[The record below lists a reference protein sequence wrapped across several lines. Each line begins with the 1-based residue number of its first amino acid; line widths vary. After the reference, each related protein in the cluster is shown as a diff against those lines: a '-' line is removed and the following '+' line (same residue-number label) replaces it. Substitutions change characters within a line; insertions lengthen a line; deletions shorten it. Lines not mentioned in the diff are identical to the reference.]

1 MPEIAFA
8 GPAQTATMHRDDAP
22 VGRTARFH
30 LRKRFGGL
38 HCCRRSWSDNGKRLF
53 LHGYALSFEIEFA
66 CAETETES
74 GQVLGSD
81 CLDDIRAALAAQYA
95 HTTLIATNDPQRDL
109 FELLAERD
117 LVDMR
122 IVDSTGLEASAAW
135 VFETVEKIVAQ
146 ATGGRVWVS
155 RIDAQES
162 GGRVLTLT
170 ALPVKDWV

>member
-38 HCCRRSWSDNGKRLF
+38 NCCRRSWSDNGKRLF
-53 LHGYALSFEIEFA
+53 LHGYSLSFEIEFA
-66 CAETETES
+66 CDETEP
-74 GQVLGSD
+74 GDQVLSSG
-81 CLDDIRAALAAQYA
+81 CLDDIRAALAAQFG

-122 IVDSTGLEASAAW
+122 IVDSTGLEASGAW
-135 VFETVEKIVAQ
+135 VFETVERIVAQ
-146 ATGGRVWVS
+146 ATGGRAWVS

-162 GGRVLTLT
+162 GSRVFTLT

>member
-8 GPAQTATMHRDDAP
+8 GHAQTATMHRDDAP

-38 HCCRRSWSDNGKRLF
+38 NCCRRSWTDNGKRLF
-53 LHGYALSFEIEFA
+53 LHGYALSFEIELA
-66 CAETETES
+66 CDERQSDDQVISTE
-74 GQVLGSD
+74 
-81 CLDDIRAALAAQYA
+81 CLDDIRTALAAQFG
-95 HTTLIATNDPQRDL
+95 HTALITANDPQRDL

-122 IVDSTGLEASAAW
+122 IVDSTALEASAAW
-135 VFETVEKIVAQ
+135 AFATVEKTVVQ

-162 GGRVLTLT
+162 GSKVFTLT
-170 ALPVKDWV
+170 ALPVRDWV

>member
-1 MPEIAFA
+1 MPEITFA

-66 CAETETES
+66 CDERQADDRVLS
-74 GQVLGSD
+74 GE
-81 CLDDIRAALAAQYA
+81 CLDDIRAALAAQFG
-95 HTTLIATNDPQRDL
+95 HTTLITTNDPQRDL

-122 IVDSTGLEASAAW
+122 IVDGTALDASAAW
-135 VFETVEKIVAQ
+135 VFENVERIVAE
-146 ATGGRVWVS
+146 AAAGRVWVS

-162 GGRVLTLT
+162 GSRVFTLT